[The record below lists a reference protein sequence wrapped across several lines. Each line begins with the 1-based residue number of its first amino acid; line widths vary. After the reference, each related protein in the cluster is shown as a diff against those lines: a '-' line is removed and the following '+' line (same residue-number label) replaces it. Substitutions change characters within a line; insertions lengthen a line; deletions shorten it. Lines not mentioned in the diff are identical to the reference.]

1 MVISLQ
7 LWEYSQRVTNNI
19 LCISFLAVFPGS
31 SLCVSFTS
39 NLSSIRIIANTRKCI
54 CLTLDATVPYTN
66 VLRITH
72 YCNVYSDKSNLFF
85 LFLFFFFFF
94 SKVQSTGLEQVL
106 IKRKT
111 SFHLIV
117 KTTSSCVPYD
127 AVN

>member
-7 LWEYSQRVTNNI
+7 LWEHSQRVTNNI
-19 LCISFLAVFPGS
+19 LRISFLAVFPRS

-39 NLSSIRIIANTRKCI
+39 SLSSIRIIANTRKCI
-54 CLTLDATVPYTN
+54 CLALDATVPYTN

-85 LFLFFFFFF
+85 LFLFFFFF
-94 SKVQSTGLEQVL
+94 SKVQPTGLEQVL